1 MDAGF
6 KEERPSHP
14 RAKAN
19 IFEILTFGWTLKLF
33 KTGRKRDLEVNDLYT
48 TLNDHSSA
56 TLGNELEKKWR
67 LELAKAKQT
76 NRQPSLLRALLQMFG
91 PKLMLYGFL
100 LSIVE
105 IVLRMIQPISI
116 GYLIGHFD
124 SPSTTDLYTAI
135 VAAIALLLSTLLC
148 TIGMHQYMLGQV
160 EIGFKIR
167 VAVTTIIYS
176 KPFFLGRI
184 IAQFEPDIPSD
195 QSSHLGIVY
204 GICLLGA
211 VAFKTFGFT
220 AYDMLTTHMGMK
232 MRVSTMSQPL
242 LIGGLL
248 AYFDPDESRQSDL
261 EHAYIYAFGLVL
273 SMFATLILYHS
284 TQLEII
290 HCGMKMRVACC
301 STIFYKALRLS
312 KTALGETT
320 VGQVVNLLSNDVN
333 RFDIAVIFL
342 HYLWIGPLETI
353 VVTYFLWQ
361 EVGVSSIFGVGALL
375 MFIPLQGWLGKKTS
389 EFRMKTA
396 IRTDERVRLMNEII
410 SGIQVIKMYTWEKP
424 FAYLVQY
431 ARKKEIQQI
440 KGSSYIRGVLL
451 SFIVFHTRIALFFS
465 ILSYVL
471 LGNFITAQK
480 NFLLYEEKNTQVANR
495 SKADKASNGVRKP
508 IIINDN
514 DTSSLN
520 DQNDPEQLGNL
531 GIVVSNATAKWTDAQ
546 TENSLENINLTVKP
560 GRLVAV
566 IGPVGAGK
574 SSLLHA
580 ILREL
585 PLSEGNISVRGVV
598 SYASQ
603 EPWLFAGSVQQNILF
618 GLPMDKERYRKVIK
632 VCALKTDFEQFP
644 YGDRTIV
651 GERGVSLSGGQ
662 RARINLARAIYKPA
676 DIYLLDDPL
685 SAVDTHVGKHLFEI
699 CIKGYLKE
707 KTCILITHQ
716 LQYLTKVDQIIL
728 MENANI
734 LAEGSYQEL
743 QASGLDF
750 TKLLGSLVETT
761 AVSDN
766 ESSSKYASTH
776 TLSPR
781 TILSRQV
788 SIQSVASSVDES
800 KLGTQEEPIE
810 VAETRSSGNIS
821 LTVYSSYFSAG
832 GNVCKISFLLF
843 MVNLEELVFR
853 NTSSVND
860 RILTPT
866 DNNSTTTS
874 TTSGRILNRFSKDM
888 GAIDE
893 MLPVALMDCIQ
904 IGLTLLG
911 IIIVVGLVNV
921 YLMIPTFIVGI
932 VFYKIRVFYLS
943 TSRSVKRLEGV
954 TRSPVFAHLNASL
967 QGLTTIRAFEAEQIL
982 SKEFDNHQDLHSS
995 AWYLFIS
1002 SSRAFG
1008 FWLDMVC
1015 LVYISVVTFSFL
1027 IMGSNTFGGNVG
1039 LAITQAIGLTGMFQ
1053 WGMRQSAELENQMT
1067 SVERVLEYTNAPQ
1080 ESALE
1085 SPPEKKPSKEWPQKG
1100 QIIFKNFYL
1109 RYSQDSPH
1117 VLKDLNIKI
1126 ESMEKIGIVGRTGA
1140 GKSSLIG
1147 ALFRLAVNEGSIF
1160 VDDLDIND
1168 LGLHELRSKL
1178 SIIPQEPVLFSGT
1191 MRKNLDPF
1199 DEYPDH
1205 ALWNAL
1211 DEVEL
1216 KDAVEDLPGGLNSKM
1231 SEGGSNFSVGQRQ
1244 LVCLARAI
1252 VRNNKV
1258 LVLDEATAN
1267 VDPQTDALIQNTIR
1281 NKFKMCTVLTIA
1293 HRLNT
1298 VMDSDK
1304 VLVMDAGKMV
1314 EFDHPHN
1321 LLKNK
1326 DGFLYKMVDQTGK
1339 ATAELL
1345 HSVAAESYRTQQLTR
1360 ESPIKLIDEDV
1371 DDTNGNT
1378 YIPRSRMDAGHKE
1391 ERPLNPR
1398 AKANIFEIFTYS
1410 WIFKLF
1416 KVGRKRDLEFN
1427 DLYIPLNNDRSSLL
1441 GIELKKRWK
1450 VEMVQA
1456 EKNSRK
1462 PSLLRVLVL
1471 MFGAKLM
1478 LYGLI
1483 QAFVE
1488 IVLRMSQPIFIAGLL
1503 EYFNPDKSNTKG
1515 LNHAYYYAS
1524 GLLLNMLA
1532 NILLFHYSQMEMGR
1546 LGMKIRVA
1554 CCSVIYKKA
1563 LRLSKTSLGET
1574 TIGQVVNLLSN
1585 DANRFDIAFIFIHF
1599 LWVGPLQTIVV
1610 TYFLWQELGVSSLI
1624 GVVIFLL
1631 FIPLQGWLG
1640 KKTSEYRSRT
1650 APRTDE
1656 RVRLMNEIIS
1666 GIQVIKMY
1674 TWEKPFAVLVQLARK
1689 MELKQIRG
1697 VLFIRVFLQSFVIFH
1712 LRIALFTSILSYVLL
1727 GNYINTQK
1735 IFVILSYLKILTTMT
1750 VFFPQGILTL
1760 AEMLISIKRIQTFFL
1775 QDEKYIHN
1783 EILSSTP
1790 EEPSKTKNS
1799 VEMLNFNNH
1808 HFAMR
1813 NDNEENMNQSDNLG
1827 IDVLNA
1833 SAKWILNQPDNCLN
1847 NINLSVRPG
1856 RLVAVIGPVGAGK
1869 SSLIQAILRELPLCE
1884 GSISVSGTISYASQE
1899 PWLFNGS
1906 IQQNILF
1913 GSPMDQNRYKEV
1925 VKVCALKTDFK
1936 QLPYG
1941 DRSLVGERGVSLS
1954 GGQRAR
1960 VNLARQVEN

>member
-6 KEERPSHP
+6 KEDRPPHP
-14 RAKAN
+14 RARAN

-33 KTGRKRDLEVNDLYT
+33 KTGQKRDLEINDLYS
-48 TLNDHSSA
+48 TLNDHSSSS
-56 TLGNELEKKWR
+56 LGNELKKKWR
-67 LELAKAKQT
+67 IELARAKKS

-124 SPSTTDLYTAI
+124 SPSTTDSYTATM
-135 VAAIALLLSTLLC
+135 AAIALLLSTLLC

-176 KPFFLGRI
+176 
-184 IAQFEPDIPSD
+184 
-195 QSSHLGIVY
+195 
-204 GICLLGA
+204 
-211 VAFKTFGFT
+211 
-220 AYDMLTTHMGMK
+220 
-232 MRVSTMSQPL
+232 
-242 LIGGLL
+242 
-248 AYFDPDESRQSDL
+248 
-261 EHAYIYAFGLVL
+261 
-273 SMFATLILYHS
+273 
-284 TQLEII
+284 
-290 HCGMKMRVACC
+290 
-301 STIFYKALRLS
+301 KALRLS

-361 EVGVSSIFGVGALL
+361 EVGVSSIFGVAALL

-389 EFRMKTA
+389 ELRLKTA

-440 KGSSYIRGVLL
+440 RGSSYIRGVLL

-480 NFLLYEEKNTQVANR
+480 VFVITSYYNILRTTMTVFFPQGIGQIAEMLISIKRLQNFLLYEEKTTQVANR

-508 IIINDN
+508 IIINDELLPN
-514 DTSSLN
+514 KLDNLDNSENMS
-520 DQNDPEQLGNL
+520 DL
-531 GIVVSNATAKWTDAQ
+531 GIVISNATAKWTDIQ
-546 TENSLENINLTVKP
+546 TENSLENINLTVRP

-574 SSLLHA
+574 SSLIQA

-585 PLSEGNISVRGVV
+585 PLSEGNISVRGVI

-603 EPWLFAGSVQQNILF
+603 DPWLFAGSVQQNILF
-618 GLPMDKERYRKVIK
+618 GLPMDKERYKKIIK

-662 RARINLARAIYKPA
+662 RARINLARAVYKQA

-685 SAVDTHVGKHLFEI
+685 SAVDTHVGKHLFEK

-728 MENANI
+728 MENAKI
-734 LAEGSYQEL
+734 LAEGSYKEL
-743 QASGLDF
+743 QVSGLDF
-750 TKLLGSLVETT
+750 TKLLGSSVEI
-761 AVSDN
+761 AVVSDN
-766 ESSSKYASTH
+766 ESLNYTSTSSLNPHS
-776 TLSPR
+776 L
-781 TILSRQV
+781 LSRQV
-788 SIQSVASSVDES
+788 SVQSVASSNDDPKQFS
-800 KLGTQEEPIE
+800 GIQEEPIE
-810 VAETRSSGNIS
+810 IAETRSSGNIS

-832 GNVCKISFLLF
+832 GNICKITFLLF
-843 MVNLEELVFR
+843 MCVFTQVLASGGDYWITFWVNLEEHVFHYV
-853 NTSSVND
+853 NNVDNNMLTKMDNSTFTS
-860 RILTPT
+860 T
-866 DNNSTTTS
+866 DNSTS
-874 TTSGRILNRFSKDM
+874 TTDEVSNILLGWTISRQTCIIVFAVFTFSMILATLIRSATFVSVCMKASMNLHNKMFNAITRATMYFFNTNSSGRILNRFSKDM

-893 MLPVALMDCIQ
+893 MLPIALMDCIQ

-911 IIIVVGLVNV
+911 IIIVVGIVNI

-932 VFYKIRVFYLS
+932 IFYKLRVFYLS

-995 AWYLFIS
+995 AWYLFIA

-1008 FWLDMVC
+1008 FWLDVVC
-1015 LVYISVVTFSFL
+1015 LIYISIVTFSFL
-1027 IMGSNTFGGNVG
+1027 IIGNNTYGGNVG

-1067 SVERVLEYTNAPQ
+1067 SVERVLEYTNTPQ

-1085 SPPEKKPSKEWPQKG
+1085 SLPNKKPPKEWPQKG
-1100 QIIFKNFYL
+1100 QIVFKNFYL
-1109 RYSQDSPH
+1109 RYSLDTPH
-1117 VLKDLNIKI
+1117 VLKNLNIKI
-1126 ESMEKIGIVGRTGA
+1126 ESMEKVGIVGRTGA

-1147 ALFRLAVNEGSIF
+1147 ALFRLALNEGSIY
-1160 VDDLDIND
+1160 VDDLDINE
-1168 LGLHELRSKL
+1168 LGLHELRSKI

-1216 KDAVEDLPGGLNSKM
+1216 KDVIEDLPGGLNSKM

-1252 VRNNKV
+1252 VRNNKI

-1281 NKFKMCTVLTIA
+1281 NKFRMCTVLTIA

-1314 EFDHPHN
+1314 EFDHPHI
-1321 LLKNK
+1321 LLKIK
-1326 DGFLYKMVDQTGK
+1326 DGFLYKMVEQTGRD
-1339 ATAELL
+1339 TADFL
-1345 HSVAAESYRTQQLTR
+1345 HSVAAESYNTIQRTK
-1360 ESPIKLIDEDV
+1360 ESPIRLIDEDV
-1371 DDTNGNT
+1371 DD
-1378 YIPRSRMDAGHKE
+1378 
-1391 ERPLNPR
+1391 
-1398 AKANIFEIFTYS
+1398 YS
-1410 WIFKLF
+1410 NK
-1416 KVGRKRDLEFN
+1416 N
-1427 DLYIPLNNDRSSLL
+1427 D
-1441 GIELKKRWK
+1441 
-1450 VEMVQA
+1450 
-1456 EKNSRK
+1456 
-1462 PSLLRVLVL
+1462 
-1471 MFGAKLM
+1471 
-1478 LYGLI
+1478 
-1483 QAFVE
+1483 
-1488 IVLRMSQPIFIAGLL
+1488 
-1503 EYFNPDKSNTKG
+1503 
-1515 LNHAYYYAS
+1515 
-1524 GLLLNMLA
+1524 
-1532 NILLFHYSQMEMGR
+1532 
-1546 LGMKIRVA
+1546 
-1554 CCSVIYKKA
+1554 
-1563 LRLSKTSLGET
+1563 
-1574 TIGQVVNLLSN
+1574 
-1585 DANRFDIAFIFIHF
+1585 
-1599 LWVGPLQTIVV
+1599 
-1610 TYFLWQELGVSSLI
+1610 
-1624 GVVIFLL
+1624 
-1631 FIPLQGWLG
+1631 
-1640 KKTSEYRSRT
+1640 
-1650 APRTDE
+1650 
-1656 RVRLMNEIIS
+1656 
-1666 GIQVIKMY
+1666 
-1674 TWEKPFAVLVQLARK
+1674 
-1689 MELKQIRG
+1689 
-1697 VLFIRVFLQSFVIFH
+1697 
-1712 LRIALFTSILSYVLL
+1712 
-1727 GNYINTQK
+1727 
-1735 IFVILSYLKILTTMT
+1735 
-1750 VFFPQGILTL
+1750 
-1760 AEMLISIKRIQTFFL
+1760 
-1775 QDEKYIHN
+1775 
-1783 EILSSTP
+1783 
-1790 EEPSKTKNS
+1790 
-1799 VEMLNFNNH
+1799 
-1808 HFAMR
+1808 
-1813 NDNEENMNQSDNLG
+1813 
-1827 IDVLNA
+1827 
-1833 SAKWILNQPDNCLN
+1833 
-1847 NINLSVRPG
+1847 
-1856 RLVAVIGPVGAGK
+1856 
-1869 SSLIQAILRELPLCE
+1869 
-1884 GSISVSGTISYASQE
+1884 
-1899 PWLFNGS
+1899 
-1906 IQQNILF
+1906 
-1913 GSPMDQNRYKEV
+1913 
-1925 VKVCALKTDFK
+1925 
-1936 QLPYG
+1936 
-1941 DRSLVGERGVSLS
+1941 
-1954 GGQRAR
+1954 
-1960 VNLARQVEN
+1960 